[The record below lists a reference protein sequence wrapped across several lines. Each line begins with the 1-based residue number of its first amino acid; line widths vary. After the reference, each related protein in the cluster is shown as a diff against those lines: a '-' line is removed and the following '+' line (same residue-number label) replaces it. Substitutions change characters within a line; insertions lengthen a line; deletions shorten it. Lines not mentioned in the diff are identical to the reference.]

1 MTVRGVTDM
10 KNPTLWT
17 RNYNLLIGASILG
30 AAGGIAGGYAMS
42 FFVYDETSSTLAA
55 GLLVALRIIP
65 QFLLPI
71 LVAPWMDRLPRKP
84 FLVGGDLIAGTLYA
98 FAGLYLRSHRFSYAA
113 YLGFSLLVA
122 CINAMD
128 SLAYNS
134 IYPKLIPEGF
144 EEKGYTISGMLYPV
158 MNVLI
163 MPVAAV
169 LMDTIGVANMLLVQG
184 GLSILAS
191 CLENGITIRENYR
204 FEEKKPGFS
213 LWWNDFLDGFRYLKR
228 ERGLMSIYAYMAMTN
243 GAAMGFSPILVAF
256 FRTAPGFSALMYS
269 FFSVAE
275 FTGRSLGGL
284 FHYHVK
290 IPKKKRF
297 GFTLLV
303 YQIYEFMD
311 MILLWLPYPLM
322 LANRAVC
329 GFLGINSATIRAA
342 AVQRYLPEEYRARVN
357 AFETAV
363 ISAAGSILALIIG
376 AIGEVLD
383 HRLTVTLI
391 AAVCIIVC
399 WMTIWKNRK
408 DTKPVFEY

>member
-1 MTVRGVTDM
+1 M